1 MTFNP
6 HLPATSKAEEK
17 WQLRRPFIPVAGRN
31 DWRVQKWPHSRRL
44 VPTLYVC
51 RCVRLHLGSTS
62 WAECSHYWWHIQC
75 HLHTPISEIWWKKW
89 TSKLTATESLHGNL
103 HMNPSS
109 RFSQRIQRSRADL
122 GHLSLQLPNE
132 PLTMQSA
139 HCKLHVNVLERVG
152 WFQIEFNVI
161 KPDQCRWMKC
171 N

>member
-1 MTFNP
+1 MNLQTDGYREF
-6 HLPATSKAEEK
+6 A
-17 WQLRRPFIPVAGRN
+17 
-31 DWRVQKWPHSRRL
+31 
-44 VPTLYVC
+44 
-51 RCVRLHLGSTS
+51 
-62 WAECSHYWWHIQC
+62 
-75 HLHTPISEIWWKKW
+75 WKF
-89 TSKLTATESLHGNL
+89 AYEFRH
-103 HMNPSS
+103 
-109 RFSQRIQRSRADL
+109 FSQRIQRSRADL